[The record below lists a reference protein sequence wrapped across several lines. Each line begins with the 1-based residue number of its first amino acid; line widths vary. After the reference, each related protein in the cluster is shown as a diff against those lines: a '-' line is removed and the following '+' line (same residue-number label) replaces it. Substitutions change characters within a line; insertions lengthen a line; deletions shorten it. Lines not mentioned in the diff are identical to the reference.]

1 MTSASREVPIKHK
14 EASEEGETI
23 LWVEKKKVPRAE
35 YLKSHTHKPLEL
47 GLQVCDQTSEQQSVV
62 RCFLQVI
69 FCSFMHAMVFHEH
82 LLCAGPCAMCRG
94 NNSEQSKHKIPR
106 VMFTNVIEQFLSLEE
121 LTGLEAQSRKQGG
134 ERWAGRAGGVP
145 GSSLNSN
152 LRTR

>member
-23 LWVEKKKVPRAE
+23 LWFEKKVPRAE

-69 FCSFMHAMVFHEH
+69 FCSFTHATVFREH
-82 LLCAGPCAMCRG
+82 LLCAGHCAVCRG
-94 NNSEQSKHKIPR
+94 NNSEQSKHKAPR
-106 VMFTNVIEQFLSLEE
+106 VKFTNATEQFPSLEE
-121 LTGLEAQSRKQGG
+121 LTGLEAQSRKQSG

-145 GSSLNSN
+145 GRSLDSI